1 MAEENK
7 NRWGGERG
15 KSPFKPKANAVPPPR
30 IILPKMELSNA
41 LDFGPNNRAVSANA
55 IRDAFNNSNPAN
67 YSTVDPFTTAPLL
80 PTNAM
85 PGIGYAQSPQGS
97 INPSVDLNKLKP
109 QFQDIVLP
117 PIVPKPPSSVDPQ
130 VLLNQALQKRAQQA
144 AMDVELRRQQQLE
157 QGVGGKYGD
166 GTYFPKNSSAVA
178 DYLNQA
184 VPQSQ
189 LQGFRA
195 PDAGSTGLVKVV
207 PGIGHLTQVQQSND
221 PGYGNVMTGRYG
233 TGSAT
238 FSDKPRTT
246 GGTIT
251 ENGKKVPIAGWFN
264 DAARRQGESNQFFN
278 KDGRKIVPDKKG
290 ESQKFS

>member
-1 MAEENK
+1 MAEKDTLGRTQEPRDYADEYMRRNFSPEEYKQWADEYYRLPSPTFTSDK
-7 NRWGGERG
+7 NDTPGRASAAARLRSSLL
-15 KSPFKPKANAVPPPR
+15 KIPARDS
-30 IILPKMELSNA
+30 IA
-41 LDFGPNNRAVSANA
+41 LG
-55 IRDAFNNSNPAN
+55 
-67 YSTVDPFTTAPLL
+67 
-80 PTNAM
+80 
-85 PGIGYAQSPQGS
+85 GS
-97 INPSVDLNKLKP
+97 IDPTIDLNNLKP

-117 PIVPKPPSSVDPQ
+117 PIIPKPASSVDPQ
-130 VLLNQALQKRAQQA
+130 VLLNQALQRRAQQA

-207 PGIGHLTQVQQSND
+207 PGIGHVTQVQQSDDN
-221 PGYGNVMTGRYG
+221 GYGNVMTGRYG